1 MADDISRT
9 PTPIDGIAED
19 WVDTLLDLYPEYH
32 VWLGRP
38 GREGEYADY
47 SPDGVARAAEAAKQT
62 LGSLRT
68 AEPVGAPELVS
79 KLRSRLWTSWTRFA
93 VIPSSRFRRA
103 GSEGQARWTAARSA
117 NSRLWRTRTGGIASA
132 AICSRGRSARC
143 GQDVRWISGRPPGA
157 IPASSASAAGRPSH
171 SSTAKTARGSHT
183 SAACRSSGPMR

>member
-62 LGSLRT
+62 LGTLRT
-68 AEPVGAPELVS
+68 DGACRCP
-79 KLRSRLWTSWTRFA
+79 
-93 VIPSSRFRRA
+93 
-103 GSEGQARWTAARSA
+103 
-117 NSRLWRTRTGGIASA
+117 RTR
-132 AICSRGRSARC
+132 
-143 GQDVRWISGRPPGA
+143 V
-157 IPASSASAAGRPSH
+157 
-171 SSTAKTARGSHT
+171 
-183 SAACRSSGPMR
+183 